1 MLFHTIQQYVNKS
14 IYILFKSLVCLSL
27 FLGSYSLSIPL
38 SMYFISYIISNAI
51 ISSLCSE
58 ILIQPNQY
66 CVSQGKKK
74 FNFIPFKSIIQDRL
88 SLIIS
93 IFRNVTVF
101 LLFNATK
108 HEWAFSF
115 LFHFQNHRTLRK
127 IAEN

>member
-93 IFRNVTVF
+93 ICRNVTVF

-108 HEWAFSF
+108 P
-115 LFHFQNHRTLRK
+115 HFYFIFK
-127 IAEN
+127 ITEHCGRLQRIKSSC